1 MDVFFEWLRED
12 FWFFIRPF
20 IYGSV
25 GGLASIMMSYAVNE
39 SSLVSRK
46 NKIFSS
52 MTDEKIID
60 QNRKRAKRFYYKII
74 VIHIFIGGIS
84 GMIAVSAFNP
94 TANELQTFSIAVIA
108 GLSGFAFLKRSALID
123 DPNSDNLMRVE
134 SEGLDAIEKYS
145 ALAGEIS
152 DVYADSIDSLDNLNY
167 ETDDID
173 LEDEY
178 FPSLSLDGRSATQVL
193 EDLFRTLGDSSHR
206 LRKLREFA
214 LDSGMSDE
222 EILQLFIRE
231 LDEE

>member
-52 MTDEKIID
+52 RTDKNIID

-123 DPNSDNLMRVE
+123 DPNSDSLMRVE
-134 SEGLDAIEKYS
+134 TEGLDAIEQYS
-145 ALAGEIS
+145 ALEDELS
-152 DVYADSIDSLDNLNY
+152 DVYNDSIDSLDNLEY
-167 ETDDID
+167 EMDDID
-173 LEDEY
+173 IEDEH
-178 FPSLSLDGRSATQVL
+178 FPNLSLDGRSATQVL

-214 LDSGMSDE
+214 RDSGMSDE